1 MEILGE
7 ERGNLPRHL
16 RAVNV
21 LYGWGMK
28 RQFAVLGVALAAA
41 CCSKSDVKSGG
52 QGSAPAPTKPTLT
65 VFALAELRGQIGP
78 CGCTSD
84 PLGDISRT
92 VEVVD
97 QARSQGP
104 VLVIDAGSTLY
115 SNSPVPPHLA
125 VQEELKADLITDIYK
140 NDLKV
145 AALGLGP
152 MDLAKGPDELRM
164 PRVVANTKDLKEAP
178 SVLSSVGGAKVGTFS
193 VIAEDTVKDLAITDP
208 VAAGKAQVAAL
219 RQQGAQVIV
228 ALVQASSKRDAVKLV
243 KDIGGIDFTIAGLG
257 LDAPE
262 PDRISIEPE
271 KVGDG
276 WLVIPANRGQVVSRL
291 DLYVRGGSPFTD
303 AVGQAAASAKLAA
316 IDKQLATLDAD
327 LAKFKADASAD
338 PAFVKQKEAE
348 RAQLA
353 TQREALK
360 AHPMVVPAK
369 GSFFTLD
376 QIRINKSLA
385 CSVPT
390 LDKVKHYDVTAGE
403 ANVKAAAGRPVPP
416 PGKGEASYVGM
427 AACADCHQDA
437 VDFWK
442 KTVHAQAWQTLVD
455 RGQQFDMECINC
467 HVTGWDKPGGANLAH
482 NDNLRDVQCEVC
494 HGPASIH
501 VAKGGE
507 EKPAAVK
514 RMPAQDLCATN
525 CHTHEHSDTFAYE
538 AYLRDIVGPGHGED
552 LRKKLG
558 DGPTGHE
565 LRKAALDKA
574 GRTLGVGCTR

>member
-1 MEILGE
+1 M
-7 ERGNLPRHL
+7 
-16 RAVNV
+16 
-21 LYGWGMK
+21 
-28 RQFAVLGVALAAA
+28 
-41 CCSKSDVKSGG
+41 
-52 QGSAPAPTKPTLT
+52 
-65 VFALAELRGQIGP
+65 AELRGQIGP

-92 VEVVD
+92 VAVVD
-97 QARSQGP
+97 QARAQGP
-104 VLVIDAGSTLY
+104 VLVVDAGSTLY
-115 SNSPVPPHLA
+115 SASPVPPHLA

-140 NDLKV
+140 TDLKV
-145 AALGLGP
+145 SALGLGP
-152 MDLAKGPDELRM
+152 MDLAKGPDALRM
-164 PRVVANTKDLKEAP
+164 PRVVANTKDLKETP
-178 SVLSSVGGAKVGTFS
+178 NVVSDVGGVKVGTFS
-193 VIAEDTVKDLAITDP
+193 VIAEDTVKGLAITDP

-219 RQQGAQVIV
+219 RQQGAQVVV

-262 PDRISIEPE
+262 PDRVSIEPE

-276 WLVIPANRGQVVSRL
+276 WLVVPANRGQVVSRL
-291 DLYVRGGSPFTD
+291 DLYVRGGSPFVD
-303 AVGQAAASAKLAA
+303 AVGQAAASAKLASL
-316 IDKQLATLDAD
+316 DKQLATLDAD

-338 PAFVKQKEAE
+338 PTFVKQKEGE

-353 TQREALK
+353 TQRDALK
-360 AHPMVVPAK
+360 AHPMAVPAR
-369 GSFFTLD
+369 GSFFTLE
-376 QIRINKSLA
+376 QIRINKTLA

-403 ANVKAAAGRPVPP
+403 ANVKAAAGRPVPA

-455 RGQQFDMECINC
+455 RGQQFDLECIGC
-467 HVTGWDKPGGANLAH
+467 HVTGWDKPGGSNLAH
-482 NDNLRDVQCEVC
+482 NDNLRDVQCENC

-507 EKPAAVK
+507 EKPAAV
-514 RMPAQDLCATN
+514 RRNPPQDYCASQ
-525 CHTHEHSDTFAYE
+525 CHTHEHSDTFQYE

-558 DGPTGHE
+558 DGPTGHD

-574 GRTLGVGCTR
+574 GRILGAGCTR

>member
-1 MEILGE
+1 MI
-7 ERGNLPRHL
+7 
-16 RAVNV
+16 
-21 LYGWGMK
+21 
-28 RQFAVLGVALAAA
+28 RQLALLGVALAAA

-52 QGSAPAPTKPTLT
+52 QGSSGAAPVPSRPTLT

-92 VEVVD
+92 VQLVT

-115 SNSPVPPHLA
+115 SDSPVPPHLA
-125 VQEELKADLITDIYK
+125 VQEELKADLIADIYK
-140 NDLKV
+140 SDLKV

-164 PRVVANTKDLKEAP
+164 PRVVANTKDLKETP
-178 SVLSSVGGAKVGTFS
+178 YVLSDVGGAKVGTFS
-193 VIAEDTVKDLAITDP
+193 VIAEDAVKGLAITDP

-219 RQQGAQVIV
+219 KQQGAQVVV

-291 DLYVRGGSPFTD
+291 DLYVRGGSPFVD

-316 IDKQLATLDAD
+316 LDKQLVTLDAD

-338 PAFVKQKEAE
+338 PTFVKQKEGE

-353 TQREALK
+353 AQRKQLEQ
-360 AHPMVVPAK
+360 HPLVVPAR

-376 QIRINKSLA
+376 QIRINKQLA

-403 ANVKAAAGRPVPP
+403 ANVKAAAGRPVPAP
-416 PGKGEASYVGM
+416 KKGEASYVGM
-427 AACADCHQDA
+427 AACEDCHQDA

-467 HVTGWDKPGGANLAH
+467 HVTGWDKPGGSNLAH
-482 NDNLRDVQCEVC
+482 NDSLRDVQCEVC

-507 EKPAAVK
+507 EKPSAVK

-558 DGPTGHE
+558 DGPTGHD

-574 GRTLGVGCTR
+574 GHTLGAGCTR

>member
-1 MEILGE
+1 M
-7 ERGNLPRHL
+7 P
-16 RAVNV
+16 
-21 LYGWGMK
+21 
-28 RQFAVLGVALAAA
+28 
-41 CCSKSDVKSGG
+41 S
-52 QGSAPAPTKPTLT
+52 KPTLT

-92 VEVVD
+92 VELVT

-104 VLVIDAGSTLY
+104 VLVVDAGSTLY
-115 SNSPVPPHLA
+115 SDSPVPPHLA
-125 VQEELKADLITDIYK
+125 VQEELKADLIADIYK
-140 NDLKV
+140 SDLQV

-164 PRVVANTKDLKEAP
+164 PRVVANTKDLKEQP
-178 SVLSSVGGAKVGTFS
+178 YVLSDVGGAKVGTFS
-193 VIAEDTVKDLAITDP
+193 VIAEDAIKGLAITDP
-208 VAAGKAQVAAL
+208 VAAGKAQVQAL
-219 RQQGAQVIV
+219 RQQGAQVVV

-291 DLYVRGGSPFTD
+291 DLYVRGGSPFAD
-303 AVGQAAASAKLAA
+303 AVGQAAASAKLAML
-316 IDKQLATLDAD
+316 DKQLVTLDAD
-327 LAKFKADASAD
+327 LAKFKADTSAD
-338 PAFVKQKEAE
+338 PTFIKQKEGE

-353 TQREALK
+353 AQRDALK
-360 AHPMVVPAK
+360 AHPLVVPAR

-376 QIRINKSLA
+376 QIRINKTLA

-403 ANVKAAAGRPVPP
+403 ANVKAAAGRPVPAP
-416 PGKGEASYVGM
+416 AKGEAHYVGM
-427 AACADCHQDA
+427 AACEDCHQDA

-467 HVTGWDKPGGANLAH
+467 HVTGWDKPGGSNLAH

-501 VAKGGE
+501 VAKGGD
-507 EKPAAVK
+507 EKPSAVK

-525 CHTHEHSDTFAYE
+525 CHTHEHSDTFQYE

-558 DGPTGHE
+558 NGPTGHE

-574 GRTLGVGCTR
+574 GRTLGAGCTR